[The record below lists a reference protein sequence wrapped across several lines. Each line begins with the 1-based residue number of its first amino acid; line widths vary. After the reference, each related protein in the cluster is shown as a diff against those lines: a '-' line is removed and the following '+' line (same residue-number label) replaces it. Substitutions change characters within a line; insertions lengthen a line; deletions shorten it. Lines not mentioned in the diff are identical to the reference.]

1 MPNIRCPKCDSSDVV
16 PRTVNDRLRAAD
28 PLGHTF
34 EIALQLPVW
43 RCRVCKL
50 CWQAQEALDAKEA
63 AYQYALIKR
72 SPSRIA
78 A

>member
-1 MPNIRCPKCDSSDVV
+1 MPAIHCPNCDSSDVV
-16 PRTVNDRLRAAD
+16 PRTVNDRLRASD
-28 PLGHTF
+28 PLGQTF

-50 CWQAQEALDAKEA
+50 CWQAQEALAAREA
-63 AYQYALIKR
+63 AYQHALVKR
-72 SPSRIA
+72 SPGRVA